1 MIEGVSRYRLMLF
14 FIRFLALLQDS
25 QIVSQ
30 KTCPHFLISR
40 MIEFMDRTEILIVLM
55 PERTKQ
61 IALAWS
67 ILRQSHLSEDAY
79 QDMLAKAFENKDIF
93 EGPQHLRGWS
103 WRVLRNR
110 CFELIRQ
117 QKYQVALLD
126 DSILD
131 LVDAEF
137 ERRSTADM
145 SLRADALQDCLEGLS
160 ENSRQTIQM
169 RYFEGLRGKRVAEK
183 LGRKPDAVYKAL
195 QRIYVTLAQCIQKKL
210 AALDTGDPIS

>member
-1 MIEGVSRYRLMLF
+1 M
-14 FIRFLALLQDS
+14 
-25 QIVSQ
+25 
-30 KTCPHFLISR
+30 
-40 MIEFMDRTEILIVLM
+40 FMDRTEILKVLM

-67 ILRQSHLSEDAY
+67 ILRQSHPAEDAY
-79 QDMLAKAFENKDIF
+79 QDMLAKVLENKDIF
-93 EGPQHLRGWS
+93 EGPQHLCGWS

-110 CFELIRQ
+110 CYELIRQ
-117 QKYQVALLD
+117 RKYQVALLD

-131 LVDAEF
+131 LLDAEL
-137 ERRSTADM
+137 ELRNTANM
-145 SLRADALQDCLEGLS
+145 ALRADALHTCLDGLS
-160 ENSRQTIQM
+160 EKSREIIRM

-210 AALDTGDPIS
+210 AALDTRDPIS